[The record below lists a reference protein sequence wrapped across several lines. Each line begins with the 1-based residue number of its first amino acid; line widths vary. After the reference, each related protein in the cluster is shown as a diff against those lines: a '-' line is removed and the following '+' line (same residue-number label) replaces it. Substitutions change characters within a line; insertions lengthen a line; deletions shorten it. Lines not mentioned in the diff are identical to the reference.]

1 MSRIN
6 SLISVAIAFTG
17 VIISQAVLAQAHDD
31 HGAANHAHPNVAVDC
46 TNLATPPW
54 EGLPENDRLQLAALQ
69 QENSAYNTPELAS
82 AAGFMPVLGDIPGMG
97 VHWVHAGRMGDAL
110 DVNAPDNLMFASIDG
125 KDQLVGAAY
134 TFYDVPDTQMPI
146 PFDSDLAKWHD
157 HPQFAPEGQTLHM
170 IHIWFVP
177 SSNGPFAG
185 LNFHLPFRTAGV
197 AVPSSCWMADEAV
210 AERIQIVSFALVPPR
225 MFGPDS
231 AQRAAP
237 PRPDRTE
244 MIAALDSAARDDDQ
258 DAWVAAADV
267 FIADLTEFE
276 RDTVAGMLGI
286 LNLNQM
292 SSAERDAAGIAQPR
306 SGREEQDGHGGND
319 GHDGH

>member
-6 SLISVAIAFTG
+6 SLVGVALVVAGITTPHTA
-17 VIISQAVLAQAHDD
+17 LAQAHYADG
-31 HGAANHAHPNVAVDC
+31 HSHMNMAVDC

-54 EGLPENDRLQLAALQ
+54 NGLPEKDRLQMATLQ
-69 QENSAYNTPELAS
+69 QQNSAFNTPEAAK

-97 VHWVHAGRMGDAL
+97 VHWVHAGRMGDAM

-134 TFYDVPDTQMPI
+134 TFYDVPDTDEPI
-146 PFDSDLAKWHD
+146 PFDSELAKWHD

-185 LNFHLPFRTAGV
+185 LNFWIPFRTAGI
-197 AVPSSCWMADEAV
+197 AVPSSCWMADEAD

-225 MFGPDS
+225 MFGRDS
-231 AQRAAP
+231 AQAAE

-244 MIAALDSAARDDDQ
+244 MHAALDAAARAVDH
-258 DAWVAAADV
+258 DAWVEAADV
-267 FIADLTEFE
+267 FIADLSEFE
-276 RDTVAGMLGI
+276 RNTVAGMLGI

-292 SSAERDAAGIAQPR
+292 CIMCRV
-306 SGREEQDGHGGND
+306 
-319 GHDGH
+319 